1 MPREPRLR
9 VHRRFRAAVAAR
21 PLTNRPPKAAAEK
34 FDPET
39 KTFADQWIKKMLASK
54 DDKAEMVGLL
64 DECLIDENSSNC
76 VEFEEALTAL
86 QQLVGGIAAEQF

>member
-1 MPREPRLR
+1 
-9 VHRRFRAAVAAR
+9 
-21 PLTNRPPKAAAEK
+21 
-34 FDPET
+34 
-39 KTFADQWIKKMLASK
+39 MLASK